1 MFADKWGTEKYHVF
15 FLTFTY
21 EYLVW
26 GLSRNSIIPQ
36 ESIAQQIEQILELE
50 NLEEVY
56 NSKITLHP
64 NQMYI

>member
-1 MFADKWGTEKYHVF
+1 MEYKHLRIQQKRTSLVLTTELPVQEEERVTIAF
-15 FLTFTY
+15 D
-21 EYLVW
+21 
-26 GLSRNSIIPQ
+26 

-64 NQMYI
+64 NQMYIY

>member
-1 MFADKWGTEKYHVF
+1 MYKHLRLQQKCTSLVLTTELPVQEEERVTIAFA
-15 FLTFTY
+15 
-21 EYLVW
+21 
-26 GLSRNSIIPQ
+26 

>member
-1 MFADKWGTEKYHVF
+1 MFF

-50 NLEEVY
+50 NFEEVY
-56 NSKITLHP
+56 NSKITLHL